1 MAGNTVDIK
10 FNSNLEDIAKG
21 LDLLKQKIDSLASTQ
36 ILDKSTSD
44 ATKSDI
50 KEINESFSKLSSY
63 FTRVNLGIK
72 DTQFQLDLA
81 SSKASSFRAALES
94 AKTNGSSDRQITS
107 LTKQLLGAEED
118 VNKWSANLKVL
129 NAELDNIKNTMD
141 SLSLATA
148 AAMNPDAAKEF
159 AAAIKAQSEAELE
172 RSKLIIAE
180 NQRAEASKLARRNA
194 EKQSIEAETAQ
205 IAELQTRYRNLIT
218 EIESSKGTL
227 SAEDISNRIKEVR
240 DQLSNWGKQPG
251 LMGMANLQSELTS
264 VFDKLTKLS
273 DSYAKEAAKNIEDP
287 FQQAIT
293 KAKAAIA
300 EYKFKIAGNEG
311 ISDYSRGLYDNL
323 FKNFADAVQDID
335 FDKLTD
341 KQLLSYRAIS
351 QERKALAIKYY
362 EWEEA
367 EEKRID
373 KEAADFE
380 IEQATRAEEE
390 KKRLTNEQAELE
402 QRNEQERKQRLEE
415 SVNAFKNYFSQQ
427 EASERQLAEENR
439 RIAEEDRRIEAEE
452 AANRKRRVQESAR
465 VFEEYFAQQ
474 EEAAKR
480 QEEEAKRRAAEEA
493 EAIKQQEEAAKRQA
507 EAEAALHKKRAEN
520 IKLAVET
527 VKEMYRSVTTV
538 TQESIDAFRNGIKTI
553 KSDASQLAGIL
564 GVEEYASSTSQILK
578 GALTNAS
585 ALVESQNL
593 LNQMFEKDISLT
605 IEWADK
611 QSYAYGLASNAARI
625 YLSQIGGM
633 LQNTGIENEELVETM
648 TLSYTKLAGD
658 LASAFNTTT
667 DTAFYAI
674 RSGIAGMSRPLEKFG
689 INLKMNTLQQW
700 MDAKG
705 IEASYIK
712 LSEYNKQ
719 MVRYAYIMEQTQ
731 KIHGDYSETFSSFAN
746 MTKSLKNEWQNFLDL
761 VGKYAV
767 PVFKPVVMWLLTAI
781 EYAKEFINIFAEL
794 MGLEPYDFEHAGVQY
809 YNDTEKALENEE
821 EQQNDI
827 TKAVEKT
834 NKARKKGIK
843 LLDLYELDFGDDTKI
858 PDVGDTGDEIEEAK
872 LNFEGLI
879 EDYGNF
885 KPDFDIKVDKK
896 AVKDFAKQVKN
907 VYDWLVKTFDSI
919 WHFKLGPI
927 SLEDVFNDA
936 LDKLAHRPGEFAF
949 DIFSILFSSRSLSRS
964 TGLFRNYISKVLSS
978 GNIKEALRNPSLL
991 DRAQGFGIALAGA
1004 IAAGFGGYNLGQAIY
1019 DGNAFDTLTGVFDTL
1034 SGVALGAMG
1043 GLMIGGPVGA
1053 AVGAGVALAAA
1064 LIAGYNGY
1072 LDEHINEL
1080 GENMS
1085 DAMDAA
1091 LNVGGMSFSEKYKL
1105 IDNLYDA
1112 ASDSENYTV
1121 LMDRIGNISS
1131 TIEPIINE
1139 TLPSLYEKYREDP
1152 GNAGIEKAI
1161 TDAKK
1166 TMVDAIDSMQNSL
1179 NDFSISTITSTL
1191 SLLRDQLGLTDQQIT
1206 GISSHLTQLYADID
1220 KQAAT
1225 NYTYLKSKEAEG
1237 ATLTA
1242 DEKAL
1247 LAVYEEKLNLLG
1259 KQKEAYKEY
1268 FDNIKADATSTQ
1280 DAINKIN
1287 KGVDTWRTNLS
1298 GAIQE
1303 AETERSL
1310 ATANL
1315 EKLKATPDATEE
1327 DLKKAQKAID
1337 DATKAVDLAKT
1348 ALYNF
1353 DVYTNDLK
1361 QKVQQEA
1368 SIATL
1373 TALGQGMLTASQYEL
1388 GADRVGELVSNWD
1401 TNCLKKVGAALR
1413 QTAPSSIVPIEQINP
1428 EILAQLQ
1435 KLGNFSGSEIEDIY
1449 NGFLGGVLAS
1459 FGVDAEGNL
1468 DFGEITAT
1476 LGIGELRIPPIRQGA
1491 YKDKVY
1497 DVIKESIQ
1505 GTGYSVTRDGDTV
1518 KLKSAPMTLST
1529 PIKPIGYMSP
1539 SDIALYAQSLTDN
1552 TKDSVEDAS
1561 KTTADN
1567 YSSGVESELESDA
1580 NIEKVAAG
1588 TSAALAGATN
1598 TDEATEK
1605 GKELGSAYISGLA
1618 SAIAAGN
1625 QAGSPYKTALEG
1637 MVNAFKDALKDI
1649 GGAINIFAH
1658 TLSSE
1663 VNNLGISD
1671 DVTFSSLLSIIKTK
1685 GASFNAIPKLASG
1698 AVIPPNNPFLAVLGD
1713 QRNGYNVEAPVSVIQ
1728 EAVREAN
1735 AEQETTVDVR
1745 VYLGNTEFRDYIVD
1759 TVIDSNLVTG

>member
-10 FNSNLEDIAKG
+10 FSSNLEDIAKG

-36 ILDKSTSD
+36 ILDKNTSN
-44 ATKSDI
+44 AVKSDVKDI
-50 KEINESFSKLSSY
+50 TESFASLQNR
-63 FTRVNLGIK
+63 FTQLNVGIK
-72 DTQFQLDLA
+72 DTQFQLDVA
-81 SSKASSFRAALES
+81 SGR
-94 AKTNGSSDRQITS
+94 AKTLRDALNAAKDSGGSNRTIST
-107 LTKQLLGAEED
+107 LTKQLSEAEAD
-118 VNKWSANLKVL
+118 TKKWSANLELL
-129 NAELDNIKNTMD
+129 NRELENIKTTMD
-141 SLSLATA
+141 NLALATA
-148 AAMNPDAAKEF
+148 AAMNPDAAKEL
-159 AAAIKAQSEAELE
+159 AAVIKEQSENELE
-172 RSKLIIAE
+172 RTKLTIAE
-180 NQRAEASKLARRNA
+180 NQRSEATKLARMNA
-194 EKQSIEAETAQ
+194 NKQAAAAETAQ
-205 IAELQTRYRNLIT
+205 IAELQANYRNLIA
-218 EIESSKGTL
+218 EIESNKGIL

-240 DQLSNWGKQPG
+240 DQLSSWGKQPG

-273 DSYAKEAAKNIEDP
+273 ENYSKEAAKNIEEP

-300 EYKFKIAGNEG
+300 EYKFKIAGNDG
-311 ISDYSRGLYDNL
+311 ISDYSKGLYDNL
-323 FKNFADAVQDID
+323 VKNFSEAVKDID

-341 KQLLSYRAIS
+341 KQLVSYRAIS

-367 EEKRID
+367 EEKRIA

-390 KKRLTNEQAELE
+390 KKRLTNEQATLE
-402 QRNEQERKQRLEE
+402 QQHEQERKQRIEE
-415 SVNAFKNYFSQQ
+415 SVSAFRSYFAQQ
-427 EASERQLAEENR
+427 EEAAKRQEESER
-439 RIAEEDRRIEAEE
+439 RIAEENRRIEAEE
-452 AANRKRRVQESAR
+452 AANRKRRAQESAR
-465 VFEEYFAQQ
+465 AFEEYFAQQ

-480 QEEEAKRRAAEEA
+480 QEEEDKRRST
-493 EAIKQQEEAAKRQA
+493 
-507 EAEAALHKKRAEN
+507 AEAALHKQRTEN
-520 IKLAVET
+520 IRSVVET
-527 VKEMYRSVTTV
+527 TKELYRSVTSAAK
-538 TQESIDAFRNGIKTI
+538 ESIDAFRNGLKTI
-553 KSDASQLAGIL
+553 KSEASQLAGIL

-585 ALVESQNL
+585 ALVESENL
-593 LNQMFEKDISLT
+593 LNQMFEKDISTT
-605 IEWADK
+605 IKWADT
-611 QSYAYGLASNAARI
+611 QAYAYGLASNSART

-633 LQNTGIENEELVETM
+633 LQSVGIENEDLVETM

-658 LASAFNTTT
+658 LASAFNTTS

-689 INLKMNTLQQW
+689 INLKMNTLQEW
-700 MDAKG
+700 LNAKG

-731 KIHGDYSETFSSFAN
+731 KIHGDYSETFKSFAN
-746 MTKSLKNEWQNFLDL
+746 MTKTLKNEWQNFLDL

-781 EYAKEFINIFAEL
+781 EYAKEFVKVFAEI
-794 MGLEPYDFEHAGVQY
+794 MGLEAYDFEHAGIQY
-809 YNDTEKALENEE
+809 YNDVEQGIENDTDA
-821 EQQNDI
+821 QNDY
-827 TKAVEKT
+827 TKAIEKT
-834 NKARKKGIK
+834 TKARKKDVK
-843 LLDLYELDFGDDTKI
+843 LLDLYELDFGDDSTPDLGNTK
-858 PDVGDTGDEIEEAK
+858 AA
-872 LNFEGLI
+872 I
-879 EDYGNF
+879 EDTKLDFEQLIKDYGDF

-896 AVKDFAKQVKN
+896 AIKDFAKQVKN
-907 VYDWLVKTFDSI
+907 VYDWLVKTFDAI

-949 DIFSILFSSRSLSRS
+949 DIFSILFSARSLSRS
-964 TGLFRNYISKVLSS
+964 TGIFRNYISKVLNSDNS
-978 GNIKEALRNPSLL
+978 KEALKNPSLL
-991 DRAQGFGIALAGA
+991 DRAHGFGIALAGA
-1004 IAAGFGGYNLGQAIY
+1004 IATGFGGYNLGQAIY

-1034 SGVALGAMG
+1034 SGVAQGAMG

-1053 AVGAGVALAAA
+1053 AVGAGAALAAA

-1085 DAMDAA
+1085 DAMDTA
-1091 LNVGGMSFSEKYKL
+1091 LNVGGLSFSEKYKL

-1112 ASDSENYTV
+1112 ASDSENYNI

-1131 TIEPIINE
+1131 TIEPITNE
-1139 TLPSLYEKYREDP
+1139 TLPDLYEKFRENP
-1152 GNAGIEKAI
+1152 GDAGLEKSI

-1166 TMVDAIDSMQNSL
+1166 TMIDAIDSMQNSL

-1191 SLLRDQLGLTDQQIT
+1191 SLLRDQLGLTDQQIS
-1206 GISSHLTQLYADID
+1206 GISDHLTKLYSDID

-1259 KQKEAYKEY
+1259 KQEEAYKEY
-1268 FDNIKADATSTQ
+1268 FDNIKADATTTQ
-1280 DAINKIN
+1280 DAIDKIN
-1287 KGVDTWRTNLS
+1287 KGVDTWRSNLS

-1303 AETERSL
+1303 AETERDL

-1315 EKLKATPDATEE
+1315 EKLKATPEATED

-1337 DATKAVDLAKT
+1337 DATKAVDLANT

-1368 SIATL
+1368 SVATL
-1373 TALGQGMLTASQYEL
+1373 TALGQGILIASQDEL
-1388 GADRVGELVSNWD
+1388 GADAVGKIVSNFD
-1401 TNCLKKVGAALR
+1401 TNALMRIGAALR
-1413 QTAPSSIVPIEQINP
+1413 ETAPSSLVPISQIQP

-1435 KLGNFSGSEIEDIY
+1435 KLGDFSESELEDIY
-1449 NGFLGGVLAS
+1449 NGFLGGVLSA
-1459 FGVDAEGNL
+1459 FKVDESGNVDL
-1468 DFGEITAT
+1468 GSITAN
-1476 LGIGELRIPPIRQGA
+1476 IGFIDQYYPAGNEKIM
-1491 YKDKVY
+1491 DKVY
-1497 DVIKESIQ
+1497 DALKNSVT
-1505 GTGYSVTRDGDTV
+1505 GTGYSISKSGDV
-1518 KLKSAPMTLST
+1518 VSFKSTPMTLST

-1552 TKDSVEDAS
+1552 TKESVEDAS

-1567 YSSGVESELESDA
+1567 YSSGVESEIESKA

-1649 GGAINIFAH
+1649 GSAINTFASN
-1658 TLSSE
+1658 LSTQ
-1663 VNNLGISD
+1663 VDALGISD
-1671 DVTFSSLLSIIKTK
+1671 DVTFSGLLNIIKTK
-1685 GASFNAIPKLASG
+1685 GSSFNAIPKLASG

-1735 AEQETTVDVR
+1735 ADQETNVDVH
-1745 VYLGNTEFRDYIVD
+1745 VYIGNTEFRDYIVD

>member
-50 KEINESFSKLSSY
+50 KEITDSFAQLHNR
-63 FTRVNLGIK
+63 FTQINVGIK

-81 SSKASSFRAALES
+81 SSKAESFRAALES
-94 AKTNGSSDRQITS
+94 AKANGSSDRQINS

-118 VNKWSANLKVL
+118 INKWSANLKLL
-129 NAELDNIKNTMD
+129 NNELDNVKNTMD

-159 AAAIKAQSEAELE
+159 AAAIKAQSDAELE

-180 NQRAEASKLARRNA
+180 NQRVETSKLARRNA

-205 IAELQTRYRNLIT
+205 IAELQANYRNLIT
-218 EIESSKGTL
+218 EIESNKGTL
-227 SAEDISNRIKEVR
+227 SAEDISKRIKEVR

-311 ISDYSRGLYDNL
+311 ISDYSKGLYDNL
-323 FKNFADAVQDID
+323 IKNFSDAIEGID
-335 FDKLTD
+335 FDNLTD
-341 KQLLSYRAIS
+341 KQLLAYRNLL
-351 QERKALAIKYY
+351 QERKALALKYD
-362 EWEEA
+362 EWLDA
-367 EEKRID
+367 DEKR
-373 KEAADFE
+373 KAA
-380 IEQATRAEEE
+380 
-390 KKRLTNEQAELE
+390 
-402 QRNEQERKQRLEE
+402 
-415 SVNAFKNYFSQQ
+415 
-427 EASERQLAEENR
+427 
-439 RIAEEDRRIEAEE
+439 
-452 AANRKRRVQESAR
+452 AR
-465 VFEEYFAQQ
+465 VA
-474 EEAAKR
+474 
-480 QEEEAKRRAAEEA
+480 
-493 EAIKQQEEAAKRQA
+493 
-507 EAEAALHKKRAEN
+507 N
-520 IKLAVET
+520 IRSVVEIA
-527 VKEMYRSVTTV
+527 KEMYRSVTSAA
-538 TQESIDAFRNGIKTI
+538 QESIDAFRNGIKTI
-553 KSDASQLAGIL
+553 KSEASQLAGIL

-605 IEWADK
+605 IKWADE
-611 QSYAYGLASNAARI
+611 QSYAYGLASNAART

-633 LQNTGIENEELVETM
+633 LQNTGIENEELIETM

-689 INLKMNTLQQW
+689 INLKMDTLQQW
-700 MDAKG
+700 MNVKG

-719 MVRYAYIMEQTQ
+719 MVRYAYIMEQTK

-746 MTKSLKNEWQNFLDL
+746 MTKTLKNEWQNFLDL

-809 YNDTEKALENEE
+809 YNETENALENEE
-821 EQQNDI
+821 EQQKDI
-827 TKAVEKT
+827 TKAVEDT
-834 NKARKKGIK
+834 NKARKKGVK
-843 LLDLYELDFGDDTKI
+843 LLDLYELDFGDDTKT
-858 PDVGDTGDEIEEAK
+858 PDVGDTGDKIEEAK
-872 LNFEGLI
+872 LNFEDLI
-879 EDYGNF
+879 DAYGDF

-896 AVKDFAKQVKN
+896 AIKDFAKQVKN

-964 TGLFRNYISKVLSS
+964 TGLFRNYISKVLNSD
-978 GNIKEALRNPSLL
+978 NIKEALKNQSLL

-1034 SGVALGAMG
+1034 SGVAQGAMG

-1053 AVGAGVALAAA
+1053 AVGAGAALAAA

-1085 DAMDAA
+1085 AAMDTA
-1091 LNVGGMSFSEKYKL
+1091 LNVGGLSFSEKYKL

-1131 TIEPIINE
+1131 TIDPIINE
-1139 TLPSLYEKYREDP
+1139 TLPSLYAKYKEDP
-1152 GNAGIEKAI
+1152 GDAGIEKSI
-1161 TDAKK
+1161 TEAKK
-1166 TMVDAIDSMQNSL
+1166 TMVDAIDSMQSSL

-1191 SLLRDQLGLTDQQIT
+1191 SLLRDQLGLTDDQIT

-1259 KQKEAYKEY
+1259 KQEEAYKEY

-1280 DAINKIN
+1280 DAIDKIN
-1287 KGVDTWRTNLS
+1287 KGVDTWRTNLN

-1315 EKLKATPDATEE
+1315 EQLKASPEATEE

-1337 DATKAVDLAKT
+1337 DATKAVDLANT

-1368 SIATL
+1368 AVATL
-1373 TALGQGMLTASQYEL
+1373 TAIGQGILTASQDEL
-1388 GADRVGELVSNWD
+1388 GTDAVGKIISNFD
-1401 TNCLKKVGAALR
+1401 TNALMKIGSALR
-1413 QTAPSSIVPIEQINP
+1413 KTAPSSIVPVDQINP
-1428 EILAQLQ
+1428 EIIAQLQ
-1435 KLGNFSGSEIEDIY
+1435 KLGNFSASELEDIY
-1449 NGFLGGVLAS
+1449 NGFLGGVLSA
-1459 FGVDAEGNL
+1459 FKVDEDGNV
-1468 DFGEITAT
+1468 DFGSITADIGFIVQYYP
-1476 LGIGELRIPPIRQGA
+1476 LGNEKIL
-1491 YKDKVY
+1491 DKVY
-1497 DVIKESIQ
+1497 DVLKDGIT
-1505 GTGYSVTRDGDTV
+1505 GTGYSISKSGDIV
-1518 KLKSAPMTLST
+1518 SFKSTPMTLST

-1539 SDIALYAQSLTDN
+1539 SDIALYEQSLTDN
-1552 TKDSVEDAS
+1552 TKEPVEDAS

-1567 YSSGVESELESDA
+1567 YSSGVESELKSEA
-1580 NIEKVAAG
+1580 NIEKVAEG

-1598 TDEATEK
+1598 TNEATEK

-1618 SAIAAGN
+1618 SAISAGN

-1649 GGAINIFAH
+1649 GGAINTFAQ
-1658 TLSSE
+1658 TLSSQ
-1663 VNNLGISD
+1663 VDILGISD
-1671 DVTFSSLLSIIKTK
+1671 DVTFSNLLSIIKTK

-1735 AEQETTVDVR
+1735 SDQETTVDVH